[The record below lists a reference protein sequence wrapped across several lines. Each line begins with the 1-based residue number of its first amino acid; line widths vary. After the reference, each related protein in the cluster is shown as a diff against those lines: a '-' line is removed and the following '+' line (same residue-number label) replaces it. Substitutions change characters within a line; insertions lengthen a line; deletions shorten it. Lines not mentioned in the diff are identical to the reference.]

1 MKKIIGFV
9 FTVLLSFGLIACGD
23 NSMTAT
29 AQITGLEPDTTTV
42 TFNIELTDPDDLL
55 TSTITVRVFR
65 QDGSLFTESV
75 VSDLTPAAL
84 EGLNVTNLT
93 QGTTYTI
100 EVFAPGER
108 KLFSIGKTTFTTLST
123 ATIEIT
129 TTEQFLNM
137 SANRSGNYLLMNDLD
152 FTGVTFNSPFT
163 SAFSGTFDGQGY
175 TISNVTFEKVS
186 TYTGVFGYVS
196 SGKISNL
203 NFDNIN
209 IGTVEA
215 PLPMATSSRVGIVA
229 GYVSSATAKIE
240 NITVTNSQ
248 IAFSTASTV
257 QAYVGGF
264 VGELRATLID
274 SMIDST
280 VIDMKST
287 SYGRIRIGGA
297 IGFLTEDGILKQVGS
312 DVDIH
317 FEMNGT
323 NIKDRDIQINIGG
336 LIGNHNATSN
346 TNAVQNVFAKGDIEA
361 TLNFGTATGTTKGNY
376 SISIGG
382 LAGLANANITE
393 AFYQGSIEVTH
404 SANDHEENVN
414 KYFNLGGLIGSYV
427 SNRALNKVVRLGD
440 DQTLAFNIGTDYH
453 TLRVSQTLGQN
464 ASSATH
470 NLGIYG
476 DTNLSLNNVSIVGDD
491 TSPVIN
497 DLDGYFTNEFILNQF
512 A

>member
-1 MKKIIGFV
+1 MKKIIGMV
-9 FTVLLSFGLIACGD
+9 FTVLLVLGMVACGND
-23 NSMTAT
+23 DMTAT
-29 AQITGLEPDTTTV
+29 AAFSGVEPDTTTV
-42 TFNIELTDPDDLL
+42 TFNIELTDPDGLL
-55 TSTITVRVFR
+55 TSTLTVRVFR

-75 VSDLTPAAL
+75 LNDLTAAAL
-84 EGLNVTNLT
+84 EGLNVTSLT

-108 KLFSIGKTTFTTLST
+108 KLISIGKTTFTTLST

-129 TTEQFLNM
+129 TTEAFLNM

-152 FTGVTFNSPFT
+152 FEGVTFNSPFT
-163 SAFSGTFDGQGY
+163 SAFSGTFDGQGF

-203 NFDNIN
+203 NFDNIH

-215 PLPMATSSRVGIVA
+215 PLPMSTSSRVGIVA
-229 GYVSSATAKIE
+229 GYVSSATAKLE
-240 NITVTNSQ
+240 NITVTNSS
-248 IAFSTASTV
+248 IAFSSASTV

-264 VGELRATLID
+264 VGELRASLL
-274 SMIDST
+274 DST
-280 VIDMKST
+280 IESTEINLTST

-297 IGFLTEDGILKQVGS
+297 VGFLTEDGILRQVGA
-312 DVDIH
+312 DVDID
-317 FEMNGT
+317 FEMKGV

-336 LIGNHNATSN
+336 LIGNHNATSS
-346 TNAVQNVFAKGDIEA
+346 TNAVQNVYAKGDIDVV
-361 TLNFGTATGTTKGNY
+361 LDFGTAADTTKGNY

-382 LAGLANANITE
+382 LAGLANANLTE
-393 AFYQGSIEVTH
+393 AFYDGSILVTH
-404 SANDHEENVN
+404 EANENEAEVN
-414 KYFNLGGLIGSYV
+414 KYFNLGGLVGSYV
-427 SNRALNKVVRLGD
+427 SNRSLNKVVRLGD
-440 DQTLAFNIGTDYH
+440 GNTLLFNVGTDYH

-470 NLGIYG
+470 TLGVYGAENLG
-476 DTNLSLNNVSIVGDD
+476 LNDVSVLDDD
-491 TSPVIN
+491 TSPLIN
-497 DLDGYFTNEFILNQF
+497 DLDGYFTHEFILNQF